1 MWASASSVTN
11 QNCLFHHVHRHGNF
25 FPTGKQCFIV
35 LRQQQYTV
43 QCLVAV
49 SDVVSKLMVK
59 FASKYVGALHCLVMT
74 QIFACVLSSAV
85 PINRSTEIWETQF
98 CTVVHNICVGSCFL
112 HPTGD

>member
-1 MWASASSVTN
+1 MPLQLLIRTF
-11 QNCLFHHVHRHGNF
+11 CLCYHVLRHGHC

-59 FASKYVGALHCLVMT
+59 FASKYVGALRCLVMT
-74 QIFACVLSSAV
+74 KIFAFVLS
-85 PINRSTEIWETQF
+85 
-98 CTVVHNICVGSCFL
+98 
-112 HPTGD
+112 

>member
-1 MWASASSVTN
+1 VPLQLLIETVHH
-11 QNCLFHHVHRHGNF
+11 CHHVLRLGHC

-59 FASKYVGALHCLVMT
+59 FASKYVDTLRYFVIT
-74 QIFACVLSSAV
+74 QIFAFVLSSAV
-85 PINRSTEIWETQF
+85 PISRST
-98 CTVVHNICVGSCFL
+98 
-112 HPTGD
+112 

>member
-1 MWASASSVTN
+1 MPLQLLIRTV
-11 QNCLFHHVHRHGNF
+11 CLCHHVLRHGHC
-25 FPTGKQCFIV
+25 FPTGKQCFIT

-74 QIFACVLSSAV
+74 KIFAFVLS
-85 PINRSTEIWETQF
+85 
-98 CTVVHNICVGSCFL
+98 
-112 HPTGD
+112 